1 MTDTAFAFPR
11 YTRLEDLQGLLIAS
25 IEAAFG
31 LMLLGAAG
39 LVTGGTAGLAL
50 LISHL
55 SGFGFGVMFFAVNLP
70 FYWFAYSRKGMAF
83 TCKTFLSV
91 TAVSVMVE
99 LLPLWVNFSYLHFAV
114 AAVLCGVITGV
125 GVLGLF
131 RHGSSLGG
139 VGIVAV
145 IVQERFG
152 IRAGWVQMAWDL
164 TLFAVAAFLLPA
176 ELVIWSL
183 VGAVVLN
190 IVIALNHR
198 KDWYLPG

>member
-1 MTDTAFAFPR
+1 MTDTAFALPR

-25 IEAAFG
+25 IEGAFG

-50 LISHL
+50 LIAHL

-70 FYWFAYSRKGMAF
+70 FYWFAYSRKGIAF
-83 TCKTFLSV
+83 TLKTFLTV
-91 TAVSVMVE
+91 TVVSVMVE
-99 LLPLWVNFSYLHFAV
+99 LLPNWVSFSYLHPAV
-114 AAVLCGVITGV
+114 AAVLCGVVTGV

-139 VGIVAV
+139 VGIIAV

-164 TLFAVAAFLLPA
+164 TLFAVAAFMLPP
-176 ELVIWSL
+176 ELVLWSL